1 MANKVGIGSL
11 RYAGGQDTGMRAARY
26 APKRR
31 TDTKFLPAPVL
42 GMNSMDPPELMKP
55 GYAEQLINWWPNENG
70 LTTRGGSS
78 PWTVGFN
85 GNPVQS
91 VMVWNGEVAF
101 GVADSDIF
109 VLPGTP
115 NPEVEAELSYTGL
128 TSGYVQSVNFSND
141 GGTFLCCCNGSDT
154 PLYYDGT
161 EWQTAAFTQ
170 GGDTFD
176 ATGFFTVTSHLSRL
190 WWLKKDSQTVYYGD
204 VNAIQGPVHE
214 LPVGAYLRRGGSLV
228 ALGVVTQDGMTG
240 SEDLFVI
247 ISSEGE
253 VLLYR
258 GTNPDEADGW
268 QLVGQGMIPRPIGAP
283 RCVTKLGPDLVVIT
297 ESGLIG
303 INTAMSKEYPGLDA
317 NIGDK
322 IRSHWDNLLATYGK
336 GQGWDICVYHG
347 RDLIM
352 INAPGPLGC
361 QQLIVNPSTK
371 AWGTIQGWEQIRCLA
386 EYKGGLIGGGNTAV
400 FALDYLYQD
409 AVNGTLWIDGTGIW
423 ALDADDPDGSDW
435 AISDDDAD
443 GATWNI
449 LNLVPEPVHARVRHG
464 FVAVG
469 GNTKKRFT
477 LARPFLI
484 SASIPAAWFDLA
496 EDFRTE
502 DLLAEMFSE
511 DAITPGAEWYTGEW
525 NVNAY
530 DTSGSD
536 WAIGEGERQ
545 VRTRWMQ
552 AKGCGYFCAPIV
564 AVDASTQHV
573 TYTGTDIQ
581 YETSNTI

>member
-1 MANKVGIGSL
+1 MAQSLGIGSL

-31 TDTKFLPAPVL
+31 TSTKFLPAPVL
-42 GMNSMDPPELMKP
+42 GMNTMDPPELMKP
-55 GYAEQLINWWPNENG
+55 GYAEQIINWWPNENG
-70 LTTRGGSS
+70 LTSRGGSS
-78 PWTVGFN
+78 PWTIGFN
-85 GNPVQS
+85 GNPVES
-91 VMVWNGEVAF
+91 VMVWNGEEAF

-109 VLPGTP
+109 VLPGVP
-115 NPEVEAELSYTGL
+115 KPEVEAELSYTGL

-141 GGTFLCCCNGSDT
+141 GGTFLCCCNGEDT
-154 PLYYDGT
+154 PIYYDGT
-161 EWQTAAFTQ
+161 TWTQAAFTQ
-170 GGDTFD
+170 NNETFD
-176 ATGFFTVTSHLSRL
+176 ASGFFAITSHLSRL

-214 LPVGAYLRRGGSLV
+214 LPVGAYLHRGGSL
-228 ALGVVTQDGMTG
+228 AAFGVVTQDGLTG
-240 SEDLFVI
+240 SDDLFVV

-253 VLLYR
+253 VLLFK
-258 GTNPDEADGW
+258 GTNPDEAGSW
-268 QLVGQGMIPRPIGAP
+268 SLVGHGQIPRPVGAP
-283 RCVTKLGPDLVVIT
+283 RCVAKLGPDLIVIT
-297 ESGLIG
+297 ESGLLG
-303 INTAMSKEYPGLDA
+303 INTAMSKEFPGLDA
-317 NIGDK
+317 NIGEK
-322 IRSHWDNLLATYGK
+322 IRSHWDSIVATYGRNK
-336 GQGWDICVYHG
+336 GWDICVYHG
-347 RDLIM
+347 RDLIV

-361 QQLIVNPSTK
+361 QQLVVNPQTK
-371 AWGTIQGWEQIRCLA
+371 AWGTIQGWEQIRCLV
-386 EYKGGLIGGGNTAV
+386 EYKGGLIGGGNTAA

-423 ALDADDPDGSDW
+423 ALDADDPDGSEW
-435 AISDDDAD
+435 AVDAED
-443 GATWNI
+443 EGGATWNI
-449 LNLVPEPVHARVRHG
+449 LYMVPEPIHARVRHG

-469 GNTKKRFT
+469 GNVKKRFT

-502 DLLAEMFSE
+502 EILSEMFKE
-511 DAITPGAEWYTGEW
+511 DAITPGTEWYTGEW
-525 NVNAY
+525 NKDAY

-536 WAIGEGERQ
+536 WITGEGERQ

-573 TYTGTDIQ
+573 TYTGCDIQ